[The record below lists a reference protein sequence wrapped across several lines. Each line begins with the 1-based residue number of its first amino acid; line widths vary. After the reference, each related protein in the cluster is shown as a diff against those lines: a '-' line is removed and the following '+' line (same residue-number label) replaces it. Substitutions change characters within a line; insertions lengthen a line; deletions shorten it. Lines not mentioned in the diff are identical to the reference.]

1 MINRPKITPEQLNMF
16 TEPVTDIY
24 RALEEDVFLLIAK
37 RLRTSDDIT
46 ADDVLN
52 WQMDKLKQLR
62 LLNEDTVKAL
72 SRTTGI
78 AEREIRQIIKD
89 AGLATIDSVDHELKD
104 VYAKLPKPSD
114 IDNVLESYVSQTFR
128 EFDNFINQTL
138 ITSTFGTGTTSRTYQ
153 RIIEETTAKMMTGT
167 KSINQ
172 AVTETIVKWQDKG
185 LASGFVDK
193 GGNVWSVE
201 NYARTT
207 ITSTVNRTYNDLRT
221 SRMDEYDVHTVLVSS
236 LPDPRDICSKIQ
248 GKVVSMRQPHED
260 TQGYPSI
267 YDYGYG
273 TPGGIRGINCRHLL
287 IPYIPGVNSNNQR
300 EYSDKDMEK
309 QREERQK
316 QRYFERQIRKAKQ
329 HLKVAEAIGDEDSI
343 LKYRQMVRRRQ
354 QNIRRFIDETGRTRQ
369 YSREKV
375 Y

>member
-37 RLRTSDDIT
+37 RLRTSDNIS
-46 ADDVLN
+46 ADDVLK
-52 WQMDKLKQLR
+52 WQMDKLMQLR
-62 LLNEDTVKAL
+62 LLNEDTIKAL

-78 AEREIRQIIKD
+78 AEREIRQVIKD
-89 AGLATIDSVDHELKD
+89 AGLATIESVDHELKD
-104 VYAKLPKPSD
+104 VYPKLPKPSN

-128 EFDNFINQTL
+128 EFDNYINQTL
-138 ITSTFGTGTTSRTYQ
+138 ITSAFGNGTTARTYQ
-153 RIIEETTAKMMTGT
+153 RIIEETTAKMLTGT
-167 KSINQ
+167 KTINQ
-172 AVTETIVKWQDKG
+172 AITETIIRWQDKG

-193 GGNVWSVE
+193 GGRVWSVE

-207 ITSTVNRTYNDLRT
+207 ITSTINRTYNDMRT
-221 SRMDEYDVHTVLVSS
+221 SRMDDYDVHTVIVSS
-236 LPDPRDICSKIQ
+236 LPDPREICSKIQ
-248 GKVVSMRQPHED
+248 GRVVSMREPSED

-287 IPYIPGVNSNNQR
+287 IPFIPGVNTNNQR

-316 QRYFERQIRKAKQ
+316 QRYLERQIRKAKQ
-329 HLKVAEAIGDEDSI
+329 HLKVAEAIGDEESI
-343 LKYRQMVRRRQ
+343 LKYKQMVRSRQ
-354 QNIRRFIDETGRTRQ
+354 QSMRRFIGDTGRTRQ
-369 YSREKV
+369 YNREKV

>member
-16 TEPVTDIY
+16 TEPITDIY

-37 RLRTSDDIT
+37 RLRTSDDIS
-46 ADDVLN
+46 ADDVLD

-62 LLNEDTVKAL
+62 LLNEDTIKAL
-72 SRTTGI
+72 SKATGI
-78 AEREIRQIIKD
+78 AEREIRQVIKD

-104 VYAKLPKPSD
+104 VYPKLPKPSD

-138 ITSTFGTGTTSRTYQ
+138 ITSAFGSGTTARTYQ
-153 RIIEETTAKMMTGT
+153 RIIEETTAKMLTGT
-167 KSINQ
+167 YNINQ
-172 AVTETIVKWQDKG
+172 VVTETIVKWQDKG

-207 ITSTVNRTYNDLRT
+207 ITSTVNRTYNELRT
-221 SRMDEYDVHTVLVSS
+221 SRMSEYDVHTVLVSS

-273 TPGGIRGINCRHLL
+273 TPGGIRGKH
-287 IPYIPGVNSNNQR
+287 
-300 EYSDKDMEK
+300 
-309 QREERQK
+309 
-316 QRYFERQIRKAKQ
+316 
-329 HLKVAEAIGDEDSI
+329 
-343 LKYRQMVRRRQ
+343 
-354 QNIRRFIDETGRTRQ
+354 
-369 YSREKV
+369 
-375 Y
+375 

>member
-1 MINRPKITPEQLNMF
+1 MINRPKITPEQLNVF
-16 TEPVTDIY
+16 TEPITDIY

-46 ADDVLN
+46 SDDVLN

-62 LLNEDTVKAL
+62 LLNEDTIKAL

-78 AEREIRQIIKD
+78 AEREIRQVIKNT
-89 AGLATIDSVDHELKD
+89 GLATIDSVDHELKD

-138 ITSTFGTGTTSRTYQ
+138 ITSAFGTGTTARTYQ
-153 RIIEETTAKMMTGT
+153 RIIEETTAKMLTGT
-167 KSINQ
+167 KNINQ
-172 AVTETIVKWQDKG
+172 VVTETIVKWQDKG

-207 ITSTVNRTYNDLRT
+207 ITSTVNRTYNELRT

-273 TPGGIRGINCRHLL
+273 KASGIRGINCRHLL
-287 IPYIPGVNSNNQR
+287 IPYIPGVNTNNQR
-300 EYSDKDMEK
+300 KYSDKDMEK
-309 QREERQK
+309 HREERQK
-316 QRYFERQIRKAKQ
+316 QRYLERQIRKAKQ
-329 HLKVAEAIGDEDSI
+329 HLKVAETIGDEDSI
-343 LKYRQMVRRRQ
+343 LKYKQMVRRRQ

>member
-16 TEPVTDIY
+16 TEPITDIY

-37 RLRTSDDIT
+37 RLRTSDDIS

-62 LLNEDTVKAL
+62 LLNEDTIKAL

-78 AEREIRQIIKD
+78 AEREIRQVIKN

-138 ITSTFGTGTTSRTYQ
+138 ITSTFGNSTTARMYQ
-153 RIIEETTAKMMTGT
+153 RIIEETTAKMLTGT
-167 KSINQ
+167 YNINQ
-172 AVTETIVKWQDKG
+172 VVTETIVRWQDKG

-193 GGNVWSVE
+193 GGRTWTVE
-201 NYARTT
+201 NYARSA
-207 ITSTVNRTYNDLRT
+207 ITSTVNRTYNELRT
-221 SRMDEYDVHTVLVSS
+221 SRMSEYGVHTVLVSS

-248 GKVVSMRQPHED
+248 GEVVSMRQPHED
-260 TQGYPSI
+260 TQGYTSI

-273 TPGGIRGINCRHLL
+273 TPGGIRGISCRHLL
-287 IPYIPGVNSNNQR
+287 IPFIPGINTNNQTK
-300 EYSDKDMEK
+300 YSDAEMRRN
-309 QREERQK
+309 REDRQHH
-316 QRYFERQIRKAKQ
+316 RYLENQIRKAKKK
-329 HLKVAEAIGDEDSI
+329 LSVAEVVGDEESI
-343 LKYRQMVRRRQ
+343 IKYKSLLRNRQSRMRK
-354 QNIRRFIDETGRTRQ
+354 FIQDTGRTRQ

-375 Y
+375 H

>member
-1 MINRPKITPEQLNMF
+1 MINRPNITPEQLNIF

-138 ITSTFGTGTTSRTYQ
+138 IRSTFGTGTTSRTYQ
-153 RIIEETTAKMMTGT
+153 RVIEETTAKMLTGT

-236 LPDPRDICSKIQ
+236 LPDPRDVCSKIQ

-287 IPYIPGVNSNNQR
+287 IPYIPGVNTNNQR
-300 EYSDKDMEK
+300 KYNDKTMEK

-354 QNIRRFIDETGRTRQ
+354 QNIRRFIDDTGRTRQ

>member
-16 TEPVTDIY
+16 AEPITDIY

-37 RLRTSDDIT
+37 RLRTSDDIA

-62 LLNEDTVKAL
+62 LLNEDTIKAL

-78 AEREIRQIIKD
+78 AEREIRQVIKD

-104 VYAKLPKPSD
+104 VYPKKPVPSN
-114 IDNVLESYVSQTFR
+114 IDNVLESYVNQTFR

-138 ITSTFGTGTTSRTYQ
+138 IATTFGTGTTARIYQ
-153 RIIEETTAKMMTGT
+153 KIIEETTAKMLTGT
-167 KSINQ
+167 YSINQ
-172 AVTETIVKWQDKG
+172 VITETIVKWQEKG

-193 GGNVWSVE
+193 GGRVWSVE

-207 ITSTVNRTYNDLRT
+207 ITSTINRTYNDMRT
-221 SRMDEYDVHTVLVSS
+221 SRMDDYNVHTVIVSS
-236 LPDPRDICSKIQ
+236 LPDPREICSKIQ
-248 GKVVSMRQPHED
+248 GQVVSMRQPNED

-267 YDYGYG
+267 WEYGYG
-273 TPGGIRGINCRHLL
+273 TPGGIRGINCRHML
-287 IPYIPGVNSNNQR
+287 IPYIPGVNTNNQR
-300 EYSDKDMEK
+300 EYSDKEMEK

-316 QRYFERQIRKAKQ
+316 QRYLERQIRKAKQ
-329 HLKVAEAIGDEDSI
+329 HLKVAEAIGDDDSI
-343 LKYRQMVRRRQ
+343 LKYKQLVRSRQANMRG
-354 QNIRRFIDETGRTRQ
+354 FINETGRTRQ
-369 YSREKV
+369 YAREKV
-375 Y
+375 F

>member
-1 MINRPKITPEQLNMF
+1 MINRPKITPEQLNIF
-16 TEPVTDIY
+16 TEPITDIY
-24 RALEEDVFLLIAK
+24 RELEEDVFLLIAK
-37 RLRTSDDIT
+37 RLRTSDDIS
-46 ADDVLN
+46 ADDVLK
-52 WQMDKLKQLR
+52 WQMDKLMQLR
-62 LLNEDTVKAL
+62 LLNEDTIKAL
-72 SRTTGI
+72 SRTTGV
-78 AEREIRQIIKD
+78 AEREIRQVVKD

-104 VYAKLPKPSD
+104 VYPKLPKPSN

-138 ITSTFGTGTTSRTYQ
+138 ITSAFGNGATARTYQ
-153 RIIEETTAKMMTGT
+153 RIIEETTAKMLTGT
-167 KSINQ
+167 KTINQ

-193 GGNVWSVE
+193 GGRVWSVE

-221 SRMDEYDVHTVLVSS
+221 SRMDEYDVHTVIVSS
-236 LPDPRDICSKIQ
+236 LPDPREICSKIQ
-248 GKVVSMRQPHED
+248 GQVVSMREPHED
-260 TQGYPSI
+260 TQGHPSI

-273 TPGGIRGINCRHLL
+273 TPGGIRGVNCRHLL
-287 IPYIPGVNSNNQR
+287 IPFIPGVNTNNQR
-300 EYSDKDMEK
+300 QYSDKDMEK

-316 QRYFERQIRKAKQ
+316 QRYFERQIRKARQ

-343 LKYRQMVRRRQ
+343 LKYKQMVRRRQ
-354 QNIRRFIDETGRTRQ
+354 QSMRGFIAETGRTRQ

>member
-1 MINRPKITPEQLNMF
+1 MF
-16 TEPVTDIY
+16 TEPITDIY
-24 RALEEDVFLLIAK
+24 RALEEDVFLMIAK

-46 ADDVLN
+46 ADDVLD

-62 LLNEDTVKAL
+62 LLNEDAIKAL
-72 SRTTGI
+72 SKATGI

-114 IDNVLESYVSQTFR
+114 IDIVLESYVSQTFR

-138 ITSTFGTGTTSRTYQ
+138 ITSTFGNGTTARTYQ
-153 RIIEETTAKMMTGT
+153 RIIEETTAKMLTGT
-167 KSINQ
+167 KNINQ
-172 AVTETIVKWQDKG
+172 VVTETIVRWQDKG

-201 NYARTT
+201 RYARNA
-207 ITSTVNRTYNDLRT
+207 ITSTVNRTYNELRT

-248 GKVVSMRQPHED
+248 GEVVSMRQPHED
-260 TQGYPSI
+260 TQGYRSI

-273 TPGGIRGINCRHLL
+273 TPGGIRGNNCRHLL
-287 IPYIPGVNSNNQR
+287 IPYIPGVNTNNQR
-300 EYSDKDMEK
+300 KYSDKDMEK
-309 QREERQK
+309 HREERQK
-316 QRYFERQIRKAKQ
+316 QRYLERQIRKAKQ
-329 HLKVAEAIGDEDSI
+329 HLKVAETIGDEDSI
-343 LKYRQMVRRRQ
+343 LKYKQMVRRRQ